1 MSLGQI
7 RKLDGLPTHPSQSYC
22 VSEEV
27 GFLVGQTPKLSTK
40 DRAKAKRLM
49 DTYQQ
54 TLEEHNAKRTEQK
67 NACAICRRPFSQYQ
81 AYQDHDHKCCSRP
94 RKKEGRYCGK
104 CNRGLLCFL
113 CNKKAVAWLEQLA
126 KWGIDIEAVL
136 EYIRHWTREITLKGG
151 YAPKAEPKRKKSRVA
166 RQQKVV

>member
-1 MSLGQI
+1 
-7 RKLDGLPTHPSQSYC
+7 
-22 VSEEV
+22 
-27 GFLVGQTPKLSTK
+27 
-40 DRAKAKRLM
+40 M

-54 TLEEHNAKRTEQK
+54 TLEEHNAKRTDQT

-81 AYQDHDHKCCSRP
+81 AYQDHDHKCCARP

-126 KWGIDIEAVL
+126 KWGIDIEKVL
-136 EYIRHWTREITLKGG
+136 EYIRFWTREITLKGG
-151 YAPKAEPKRKKSRVA
+151 YASKAPKAKTPRKRKSKAGVPRKQKSVRPSSEPSAPERGSDSGSGESSEVKWWRWEA
-166 RQQKVV
+166 SGDEPSRP